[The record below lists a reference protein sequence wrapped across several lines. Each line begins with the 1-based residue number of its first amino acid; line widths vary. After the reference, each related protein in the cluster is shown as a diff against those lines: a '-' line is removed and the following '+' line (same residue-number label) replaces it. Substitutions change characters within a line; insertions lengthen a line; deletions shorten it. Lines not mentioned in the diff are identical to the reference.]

1 MIGRLTSRRRTSRRL
16 LVAGAACLA
25 LAVPLTLGPASPAR
39 AADELDVQVTLYGW
53 PDNSP
58 PGDTIDCPQIHDH
71 ADGTGTFDDPITF
84 ATGNDQDDV
93 MPCGTIIYVPF
104 LKKYFIREDSCATCD
119 GPWTDLWAGG
129 DDSTA
134 QAVLGCEDSL
144 TRDDVTISINPDDGL
159 DVDTTP
165 IFNTDTNECYQA

>member
-1 MIGRLTSRRRTSRRL
+1 MVQQVRPRQL
-16 LVAGAACLA
+16 LLITAACLA
-25 LAVPLTLGPASPAR
+25 VALPLIIGGAVRAHAQESLTVR
-39 AADELDVQVTLYGW
+39 VTLYGW

-58 PGDTIDCPQIHDH
+58 PGDAIDCPQIHDH
-71 ADGTGTFDDPITF
+71 AGGTGTFDDPVTF
-84 ATGNDQDDV
+84 ATGNDQNGTLS
-93 MPCGTIIYVPF
+93 CGTRIYVPY
-104 LKKYFIREDSCATCD
+104 LKKYFIREDSCASCN

-134 QAVLGCEDSL
+134 QAVLACEDSL
-144 TRDDVTISINPDDGL
+144 TRDDVTITINPDDGL